1 MDVIFNGVKLKMIAD
16 TGAEKNILFAFPEKD
31 SITLN
36 KTSKMKVSGV
46 GIGEAI
52 EAYISNSNKLQINDY
67 TDFNFQILL
76 ISNQEINIV
85 NKLGI
90 PINGVL
96 GSSFFKSYITEI
108 NYEKKLIFLHK
119 KLPKKISS
127 FSMTDVLINKNK
139 AYIDVDAFINDTF
152 FKLKLLF
159 DTGLSDG
166 LWLFKDKKIKNDNK
180 SIRDVLGRG
189 LLGDITGERSR
200 VDKVIFNN
208 FEMQEVLVVYP
219 DSTSFKQIEII
230 EGRNGSLGGE
240 VTMRF
245 NWVLDYKNNKFYF
258 QRNDFF
264 YKPFNFNM
272 SGIEVQHS
280 GIQFVKEEVEYS
292 SSNFKIS
299 FEKNDENFNFSQ
311 NYRYE
316 LKPVFDIYAI
326 RKNSPADKA
335 GIKVGD
341 VLKKI

>member
-1 MDVIFNGVKLKMIAD
+1 MTKIFFLRILILYGAISFAQDSIVWNSKKDKIKIPFELSHNLIIVDVIFNGVKLKMIAD

-166 LWLFKDKKIKNDNK
+166 LWLFKDKKIKND
-180 SIRDVLGRG
+180 IR
-189 LLGDITGERSR
+189 
-200 VDKVIFNN
+200 
-208 FEMQEVLVVYP
+208 
-219 DSTSFKQIEII
+219 
-230 EGRNGSLGGE
+230 
-240 VTMRF
+240 
-245 NWVLDYKNNKFYF
+245 
-258 QRNDFF
+258 
-264 YKPFNFNM
+264 
-272 SGIEVQHS
+272 
-280 GIQFVKEEVEYS
+280 
-292 SSNFKIS
+292 
-299 FEKNDENFNFSQ
+299 
-311 NYRYE
+311 
-316 LKPVFDIYAI
+316 
-326 RKNSPADKA
+326 
-335 GIKVGD
+335 
-341 VLKKI
+341 